1 MDHPENKHAS
11 KEHTSPSDQDGEGVR
26 IIERG
31 TRSARS
37 VMLYK
42 TLAVV
47 LAAGGIGYLMMG
59 RQTLP
64 DSGEVATDERASD
77 RPSIA
82 AMQSASLEATAV
94 PRDMTPPPAVSGG
107 DLPSA
112 DLSSVDLSSVDLA
125 DVIPPGMEPTAAEV
139 IDELH
144 KAGIHSG
151 IGAFNPPGTSPPLI
165 GLAVP
170 EDFKLPEG
178 YVRHYQATDDGQR
191 IEPILMYSPDFEFF
205 DSAGRRIEIPADR
218 VVPPGMAPP
227 GLTTRRITVPPP
239 LPSGKP
245 SP

>member
-1 MDHPENKHAS
+1 MDHPEKKRA
-11 KEHTSPSDQDGEGVR
+11 SPSDKDGEGVR
-26 IIERG
+26 ITEHG
-31 TRSARS
+31 TRGSRS
-37 VMLYK
+37 VLLYK
-42 TLAVV
+42 AFAVV
-47 LAAGGIGYLMMG
+47 LAGGCVGYLMMG
-59 RQTLP
+59 REAP
-64 DSGEVATDERASD
+64 SDSGQAAIDERASD
-77 RPSIA
+77 RPVA
-82 AMQSASLEATAV
+82 APMRPAALEATAV
-94 PRDMTPPPAVSGG
+94 PRRDVTPPPAAPGG
-107 DLPSA
+107 
-112 DLSSVDLSSVDLA
+112 DLSSVDLSE
-125 DVIPPGMEPTAAEV
+125 VIPPGMEPTAAEV

-170 EDFKLPEG
+170 DDFELPEG

-218 VVPPGMAPP
+218 VVPPGMAPS

-245 SP
+245 SI